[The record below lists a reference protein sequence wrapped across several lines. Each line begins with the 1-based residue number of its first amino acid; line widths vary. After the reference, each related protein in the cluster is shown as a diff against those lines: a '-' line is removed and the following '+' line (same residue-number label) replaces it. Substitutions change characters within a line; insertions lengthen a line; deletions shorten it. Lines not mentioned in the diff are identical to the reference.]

1 MTDAEDPYDLVDQGR
16 FEDAMRAFER
26 AFATSGDP
34 LDLVDASWAA
44 EDAGLMDD
52 AMRLV
57 SLALQLD
64 PGCARAYARL
74 AMIYRDLRRWA
85 DARTM
90 FEKAL
95 EHEAEERPSLL
106 CLLGVTC
113 RRLGDYE
120 AAETLL
126 RRAIAMEPDNDEFHH
141 NLGSV
146 LQPSRPLEAVEHFRR
161 ALAIDPARPFSR
173 REMAFALW
181 SADRLD
187 DAIAA
192 CELAIEADGADAWAH
207 FFLGC
212 WSQEKGT
219 LELARFELGRAVD
232 LDPSIGLGWAYLA
245 GVTATLGDHAA
256 AEACFVEG
264 LSYAPDSP
272 GLCRDYGRWLAR
284 AGRTA
289 EAIPHLR
296 RALELNPNDRRART
310 SLAALGSMGEGTKG
324 TEGTEKGVNRRNGAT
339 ETNGEN

>member
-34 LDLVDASWAA
+34 LDLVDAASAA
-44 EDAGLMDD
+44 QDAALVDE

-64 PGCARAYARL
+64 PACARAYVRL
-74 AMIYRDLRRWA
+74 AMIHRDLERWG
-85 DARTM
+85 DARAM

-95 EHEAEERPSLL
+95 ELEAEERPSLL
-106 CLLGVTC
+106 CQLAVTC
-113 RRLGDYE
+113 RRLDDYA

-126 RRAIAMEPDNDEFHH
+126 RRTIAMEPDNDEFHH

-161 ALAIDPARPFSR
+161 ALAIDPDRAYTR
-173 REMAFALW
+173 REMAHALW
-181 SADRLD
+181 SAGCLD
-187 DAIAA
+187 DAIGA

-207 FFLGC
+207 LFLGC
-212 WSQEKGT
+212 WLEEKGT

-245 GVTATLGDHAA
+245 VVTDTLGDAA
-256 AEACFVEG
+256 GAEACFLQGVAH
-264 LSYAPDSP
+264 APDSP
-272 GLCRDYGRWLAR
+272 GVFSGYGRWLAR
-284 AGRTA
+284 AGRFA
-289 EAIPHLR
+289 EARQHLR

-310 SLAALGSMGEGTKG
+310 SLAALGSTGEGTEG
-324 TEGTEKGVNRRNGAT
+324 TEGTEKGVDRRNGAT
-339 ETNGEN
+339 ETNGEV